1 MPMKKSPNKGIY
13 YALATALISGVSI
26 FLNKYAVDAVKP
38 PLYFTAIK
46 NLSVGFLIA
55 AGILSTGKW
64 KELKTLKKKELL
76 YLLSVGVIGGSIP
89 FYLYFTGLSQIP
101 AINGALIHKTLVFWV
116 AIMALPFLKERMPKA
131 QILGVFLLF
140 AGNVTIGGFKG
151 FQFSKG
157 ELLVVSATILWAGE
171 NILAKKVLSFVPSD
185 IVTLFR
191 MGLGSLILVMASLLA
206 IPNTVSK
213 TLTLEP
219 TQILWVLI
227 TAVLLLGYVLS
238 WYKALALAP
247 ATTVA
252 SVLVSST
259 LVTNVLSAVFVT
271 HTWNIALTAKEL
283 LMLVG
288 VAIIVL
294 AEKRRNL
301 QIAVN

>member
-1 MPMKKSPNKGIY
+1 MKKSPNKGIY